1 MQTHQLHG
9 HGALVRLT
17 GPCVTSEAGRPRRR
31 GAVWGRGSRRP
42 ETSSEQ
48 PTSVLLNKGIVKF
61 LIEIFEQKL
70 LPCPRQS
77 AGFTF

>member
-1 MQTHQLHG
+1 MQTQQLHG

-17 GPCVTSEAGRPRRR
+17 GTCVTSEAGRPRRR

-48 PTSVLLNKGIVKF
+48 PTSVLLNKGVVKF
-61 LIEIFEQKL
+61 LVKIFKKL
-70 LPCPRQS
+70 LPRPRQS